1 VLIRIVK
8 TPRLDKVDGID
19 LRRFVRGRI
28 YDVGPRLAEL
38 FLSEGWAVPVPD
50 DELSARYLEIAC
62 GAVAALACLA

>member
-1 VLIRIVK
+1 MFIRIVK

-50 DELSARYLEIAC
+50 GELSAGHFSTGS
-62 GAVAALACLA
+62 GAVEALACFA

>member
-1 VLIRIVK
+1 MLIRIVK
-8 TPRLDKVDGID
+8 TPRLGKVDGID

-50 DELSARYLEIAC
+50 DEQSARFVAIGS
-62 GAVAALACLA
+62 GAVVALAGLA